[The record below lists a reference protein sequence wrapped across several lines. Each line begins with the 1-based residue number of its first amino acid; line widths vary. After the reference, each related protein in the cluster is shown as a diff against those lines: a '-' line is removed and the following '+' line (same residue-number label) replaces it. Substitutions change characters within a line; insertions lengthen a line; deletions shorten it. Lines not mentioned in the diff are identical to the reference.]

1 MTATCQNCTAPSRDA
16 FLCRV
21 CTKALRQMLADL
33 PWFIDR
39 LAEAAIGDVRM
50 SADTSHGYRTRYT
63 INGEHNVAHYLACFP
78 GNVDEL
84 PDDKALGRRYD
95 SARRAALAAGGVNE
109 RASDLM
115 DAVNNTLT
123 TIVRDLCET
132 RGVQP
137 QIGRN
142 GVPLNASGLKLQ
154 SGSPYRT
161 ALLCARWL
169 ALSVSAITADDGAGR
184 TYADIHSLV
193 GDERRDGRITRA
205 INRPIPIRDL
215 GRCPTWNE
223 GTRKACG
230 NPLSARA
237 DMIEVYCRI
246 CRQTHKTDRLQLLL
260 INDLARAKVT
270 TGEILRLNKALP
282 EDYRIPEG
290 TLRRWQSSVKG
301 EPPRLKTRGFLRPC
315 SCGHASK
322 HHVRYRAEGC
332 SRCDCAGY
340 DGREVINRHSDDD
353 EVLYLW
359 PDIQKLRA
367 EQWKVAAS

>member
-1 MTATCQNCTAPSRDA
+1 MCGGKSADA

-21 CTKALRQMLADL
+21 CVKSLRQMLADL

-39 LAEAAIGDVRM
+39 LAEAAVGDTRM
-50 SADTSHGYRTRYT
+50 SANTSHGYQARYV

-78 GNVDEL
+78 GNTDEL
-84 PDDKALGRRYD
+84 PDDKALNRRHAA
-95 SARRAALAAGGVNE
+95 ARREALAAGGVNE
-109 RASDLM
+109 RASELM
-115 DAVNNTLT
+115 DAVTNTLT
-123 TIVRDLCET
+123 TIVRDLFES
-132 RGVQP
+132 RGVELPPSVTQ
-137 QIGRN
+137 
-142 GVPLNASGLKLQ
+142 
-154 SGSPYRT
+154 GSRSPIAMCHRMVKT
-161 ALLCARWL
+161 LTGQL
-169 ALSVSAITADDGAGR
+169 SAILADENAGR
-184 TYADIHSLV
+184 TYADIHNLI
-193 GDERRDGRITRA
+193 GDERRDGRITKA
-205 INRPIPIRDL
+205 INLPIPIYDL

-230 NPLSARA
+230 NPLRARE

-246 CRQTHKTDRLQLLL
+246 CRQTHKTDRLKLLL
-260 INDLARAKVT
+260 INDLARVKVT

-301 EPPRLKTRGFLRPC
+301 QPPRLKTRGYLRPC

-340 DGREVINRHSDDD
+340 DGREGGIRHSDDD

-367 EQWKVAAS
+367 EQWKASAS